1 MLKSAKRLSASLIA
15 LACTSSLPT
24 NAQIVASGSLT
35 DLDPWGIG
43 WKSAQT
49 GGLKSNMWNSTSAKT
64 VNELLGSIDAH
75 QLSPVQADLLR
86 TVILSGGKAPSGD
99 ISEATGERLR
109 LLRELGENA
118 HATNLLQRFPNET
131 WSEDPHKYEADL
143 DLATGD
149 NVRACST
156 VELAPSEDPF
166 WQTLRATCFALAG
179 NAAAASLA
187 AEMAVSTG
195 EEDPWFFDAVG
206 AIAEQNNGNDK
217 AKLPPANYSSG
228 AAMALS
234 LAANFPPAPDA
245 AVTIPAEYAALLSE
259 RVDAP
264 EAIRVQA
271 LLHAA
276 RAGLIDAQTVRNKI
290 VSPKPTPMEI
300 DPTIPADQKITTSS
314 DALRSPLERAVDSV
328 TNPDLS
334 MHDRAVKLIAA
345 LVPSRGDSRDFALNA
360 EILLPELR
368 SIPQIRETA
377 QLSPS
382 FVEAALAAGDVQLA
396 QRWRDAMDNP
406 FDDPPPMP
414 EPTQSPGMADTTPV
428 GLNQQ
433 GPSSLLTPS
442 LQQANTT
449 AAPTLDEQLQAL
461 NNQPQIQSET
471 TQNTIGDTT
480 AIQTIAPPPRLQPI
494 LHSNWDKARFD
505 MLLLLSSPKPSNSSS
520 KSVAKSLIAMNESY
534 PIESVQYLSILSG
547 LGLEIPPEARTLI
560 GEYQNSVPS
569 MELLLE
575 NYKLD
580 AAFRADA
587 MGEAV
592 LRAFLI
598 LRDNQPHSG
607 SLIPYTNSLNTLTK
621 AGLQRNAMQI
631 AFEAI
636 APWGL
641 PDS

>member
-1 MLKSAKRLSASLIA
+1 MLKSAKRFSASIIA
-15 LACTSSLPT
+15 LACVSGFSA

-43 WKSAQT
+43 WKNAQT
-49 GGLKSNMWNSTSAKT
+49 GGLKSNMWKSTSAET

-75 QLSPVQADLLR
+75 QLTPVQANLLKA
-86 TVILSGGKAPSGD
+86 VILSGGKAPSGD
-99 ISEATGERLR
+99 ISDATSERLR

-118 HATNLLQRFPNET
+118 HATNLLQRFPSET

-149 NVRACST
+149 NIRACSA

-206 AIAEQNNGNDK
+206 AIAEQNAGNEK
-217 AKLPPANYSSG
+217 AELPPANYSSG

-234 LAANFPPAPDA
+234 LAAKFPSGPDA
-245 AVTIPAEYAALLSE
+245 AVKIPAEYAALLSE
-259 RVDAP
+259 RTDAP
-264 EAIRVQA
+264 EEIRIQA

-276 RAGLIDAQTVRNKI
+276 RAGLIDANTVRSKI
-290 VSPKPTPMEI
+290 VSPKPKPAEI
-300 DPTIPADQKITTSS
+300 DPNIPADQQVSTSS

-328 TNPDLS
+328 TNPELS

-345 LVPSRGDSRDFALNA
+345 LVPSRGNPQDYALNA
-360 EILLPELR
+360 KILLPELR

-382 FVEAALAAGDVQLA
+382 FVEAALAAGDFQLA

-406 FDDPPPMP
+406 FDDPPPAP
-414 EPTQSPGMADTTPV
+414 EPITVEVDTAPS
-428 GLNQQ
+428 GLDQQ
-433 GPSSLLTPS
+433 GPASLIPSSAQAPS
-442 LQQANTT
+442 TNG
-449 AAPTLDEQLQAL
+449 APTLDEQLQAL
-461 NNQPQIQSET
+461 NDQPEIQPDG
-471 TQNTIGDTT
+471 TQTAIGETT
-480 AIQTIAPPPRLQPI
+480 AIQTIAPPPRLPPI
-494 LHSNWDKARFD
+494 LHSDWDKARFD
-505 MLLLLSSPKPSNSSS
+505 MLLLLASPKPSNSAS
-520 KSVAKSLIAMNESY
+520 KSVAGSLIAMNESY

-547 LGLEIPPEARTLI
+547 LGLELPPEARTLI
-560 GEYQNSVPS
+560 GQYQNSVPS
-569 MELLLE
+569 MELLLD

-580 AAFRADA
+580 AALRADA

-607 SLIPYTNSLNTLTK
+607 SLIPYTNSLNTLK
-621 AGLQRNAMQI
+621 RAGLQSDAMKI

-636 APWGL
+636 APWGM
-641 PDS
+641 PNS